1 MKEKL
6 KDYDVKKGG
15 YLLFM
20 NAEDDND
27 VKSMKCNIIDEFIG
41 KPISVQTI
49 SGLSLDRK
57 EEFSNVI
64 RVNGILEKNP
74 NNNQYRILTGGI
86 NDAKSYS
93 YFELKNVVELGCYG
107 ENKLFKDGSYAIL
120 GLKFE

>member
-1 MKEKL
+1 MKQKL

-15 YLLFM
+15 YLLFI
-20 NAEDDND
+20 NAEEDND
-27 VKSMKCNIIDEFIG
+27 VKCMKSSIIDTFIG

-49 SGLSLDRK
+49 NGLSLDRK
-57 EEFSNVI
+57 EEFCNAI
-64 RVNGILEKNP
+64 RVNGILEKN
-74 NNNQYRILTGGI
+74 NNNQYRILNGGI